1 MEAAEVSGAGIAA
14 IAHIWEAIFNS
25 LGDSACSLK
34 ALAAAPF
41 PRSLIGFAAPLL
53 QAATFGVLLCLHCAL
68 FTISILHPRGSLC
81 LVPRPFAAAAAAA
94 AAADFYEVEV
104 RCMQWACLCL
114 YLLTT
119 AFLTSV
125 LLPFSALF
133 ELNRQFRV

>member
-1 MEAAEVSGAGIAA
+1 MSGAGIAA
-14 IAHIWEAIFNS
+14 IAHIWEAIFSS

-34 ALAAAPF
+34 SLAAAPF
-41 PRSLIGFAAPLL
+41 PHSLICFAAPLL
-53 QAATFGVLLCLHCAL
+53 QAATFAVLLCLHCAL
-68 FTISILHPRGSLC
+68 FAISVLHPRGSLC
-81 LVPRPFAAAAAAA
+81 LVPRPFAAAP
-94 AAADFYEVEV
+94 DLLELEV